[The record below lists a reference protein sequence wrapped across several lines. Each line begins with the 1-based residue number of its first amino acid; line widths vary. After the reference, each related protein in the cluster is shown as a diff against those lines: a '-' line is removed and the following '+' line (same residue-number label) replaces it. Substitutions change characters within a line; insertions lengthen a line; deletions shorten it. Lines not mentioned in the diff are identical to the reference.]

1 MHPPCFPPTS
11 PRPALPSLRRVPAVL
26 VPLLHRYYGV
36 LRHPAALSPDF
47 GCLRPAIPCGAT
59 CAFAP
64 VGPGRPTAG
73 QGFVAGPHYRHDPH
87 GGVQDFPGS
96 WGTLL
101 FLCRV
106 LRPRQDRR
114 VRRLDVVGTAPAMS
128 TTKAPTISCLSGLNG
143 TALELAVYASC
154 GRLSGQH
161 ATLASG
167 CWPAL
172 PGGIGYPLGSMKGF
186 SVVSL
191 HRFPLSQALPGART
205 LPLPRTCY
213 IPGWWEPTSC

>member
-1 MHPPCFPPTS
+1 VS
-11 PRPALPSLRRVPAVL
+11 
-26 VPLLHRYYGV
+26 
-36 LRHPAALSPDF
+36 
-47 GCLRPAIPCGAT
+47 
-59 CAFAP
+59 
-64 VGPGRPTAG
+64 
-73 QGFVAGPHYRHDPH
+73 
-87 GGVQDFPGS
+87 
-96 WGTLL
+96 
-101 FLCRV
+101 LCRV

-172 PGGIGYPLGSMKGF
+172 PGGIGYPQGSTKGF

-205 LPLPRTCY
+205 FIFSRSFVAAKSCRPADFGPAVECNNLLADPFSVPSCRIEFKLSGDAEAADRVDKAECRRVSARLKHLARRRARMLDWVSWSARSKRRT
-213 IPGWWEPTSC
+213 ER